1 MDSVFGI
8 HRIMVVFKFWIW
20 FFRHSLNIGG
30 FQGLGFGFSGIHRI
44 LVVLRVLDLVF
55 QAFIE
60 YWWFSGS
67 WIWLIK
73 WIGFSWISKDS
84 ENVLDIIPSLDLF
97 TREQTCLKLIG
108 WMKSFPCEK
117 RMP

>member
-1 MDSVFGI
+1 M
-8 HRIMVVFKFWIW
+8 
-20 FFRHSLNIGG
+20 NIGG

-44 LVVLRVLDLVF
+44 LVV
-55 QAFIE
+55 
-60 YWWFSGS
+60 SGS
-67 WIWLIK
+67 WIWLINGV
-73 WIGFSWISKDS
+73 GFCWISKDS
-84 ENVLDIIPSLDLF
+84 DDVLDIIPFLDLF